1 MTTPES
7 RESDG
12 ITTGLGVLVLV
23 CGLVQSESGS
33 TGVSRTDGLNRMG
46 LLDGLGDIIVEAL
59 TELLRVLFSP
69 IENVIENHGD
79 ALLEVIV
86 QTPNPDTVFGP
97 PSNGAW
103 PTIYNYYWETIVPL
117 SLTLWALALG
127 LVILLESTSHLFSNY
142 HRSKLKKRAFSGLLG
157 VLSWWWLAAFSLRFM
172 DALAKFLLPSLEEIS
187 LFETLSFSAMG
198 ALGLVITLS
207 TDFILFVLI
216 GLIYLVR
223 QLVLY
228 LFVLLMPILIVLW
241 IPGVGPFTLASRFM
255 KRLAG
260 FYVPFLFMSV
270 PVALLFRLGG
280 LLSEGS
286 SLSASGIGTWLTAL
300 VIPFAAV
307 VSPFVLF
314 WQAGAIMFMADRAAR
329 HVSAQRARRRTT
341 TGKEQVERAGHSGR
355 NFVRGVR
362 GKSAIRRDGEKVF
375 GSGDS
380 TANAVGRRVN
390 RTGSR
395 LGERLRRGGDDGDDG
410 SDWRSNGGSDRRS
423 DGGTRESRTDDSGR
437 NADAGSG
444 DSDAGRSTTTNSDR
458 SDRGD
463 RSDDRSGRSSDEAS
477 SSDSSGET
485 SRDRDASR
493 SDRSRDTLRDS
504 DTTSE
509 SNGDA
514 SDDSGSAGESNE

>member
-1 MTTPES
+1 ME
-7 RESDG
+7 G
-12 ITTGLGVLVLV
+12 IVTRTEHGAVTAANG
-23 CGLVQSESGS
+23 SESERIPAGFGILALVFGLAQS
-33 TGVSRTDGLNRMG
+33 RGTTTAASQGDGVRRMG
-46 LLDGLGDIIVEAL
+46 LLDGLGDIIVGAL

-69 IENVIENHGD
+69 IESVIESHSD

-117 SLTLWALALG
+117 SLTLWGLALG
-127 LVILLESTSHLFSNY
+127 LVILLESMSHLFSNY

-172 DALAKFLLPSLEEIS
+172 DALAKFLLPSLAEIS

-207 TDFILFVLI
+207 TDLILFVLI

-241 IPGVGPFTLASRFM
+241 IPGVGPFTLVSRFM
-255 KRLAG
+255 KRPAG

-280 LLSEGS
+280 LLGEGS
-286 SLSASGIGTWLTAL
+286 GLSASGIGTWLTAL

-314 WQAGAIMFMADRAAR
+314 WQAGAIMFMADRAGR
-329 HVSAQRARRRTT
+329 HVSARGHADARRPDGNRF
-341 TGKEQVERAGHSGR
+341 ERPSTVVGTSSVAFVTSRPFKATVRRSSGR
-355 NFVRGVR
+355 VNPVLT
-362 GKSAIRRDGEKVF
+362 AL
-375 GSGDS
+375 DS
-380 TANAVGRRVN
+380 
-390 RTGSR
+390 
-395 LGERLRRGGDDGDDG
+395 E
-410 SDWRSNGGSDRRS
+410 
-423 DGGTRESRTDDSGR
+423 
-437 NADAGSG
+437 
-444 DSDAGRSTTTNSDR
+444 
-458 SDRGD
+458 
-463 RSDDRSGRSSDEAS
+463 
-477 SSDSSGET
+477 
-485 SRDRDASR
+485 
-493 SDRSRDTLRDS
+493 
-504 DTTSE
+504 
-509 SNGDA
+509 
-514 SDDSGSAGESNE
+514 